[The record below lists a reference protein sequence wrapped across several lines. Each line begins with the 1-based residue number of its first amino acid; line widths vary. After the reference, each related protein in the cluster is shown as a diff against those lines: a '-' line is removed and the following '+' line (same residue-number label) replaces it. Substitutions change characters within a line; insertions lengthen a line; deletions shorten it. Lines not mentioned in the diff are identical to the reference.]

1 MDSVVKVYTLFDV
14 PHCRRVEHLI
24 HRAQQMALWEQLF
37 RAVGKLSPIS
47 IPGGTH
53 GNVNEALKLTKVKL
67 LSEVEENIRIFIIIT
82 AK

>member
-1 MDSVVKVYTLFDV
+1 
-14 PHCRRVEHLI
+14 
-24 HRAQQMALWEQLF
+24 MALWEQIF

-47 IPGGTH
+47 IHGGTH